1 MSFYI
6 CAYLQQFCSLCNRYF
21 KSNAIPAW
29 GAPDDEEGD
38 CNIEID
44 AGDETEGDDKR
55 FPFVV
60 LVACCAMRR
69 FCCCATDDL
78 VVGILSCILLLP
90 CQAFCTVGLFPTVPE
105 PDKIP
110 EAIFELVFVLPVGLL
125 CTPP

>member
-1 MSFYI
+1 MVMSFYI
-6 CAYLQQFCSLCNRYF
+6 CTYLYHCWKNFCSFYNRYF

-60 LVACCAMRR
+60 LVACCATRR
-69 FCCCATDDL
+69 FCCCVTDDL

-90 CQAFCTVGLFPTVPE
+90 CQAFGIV
-105 PDKIP
+105 
-110 EAIFELVFVLPVGLL
+110 
-125 CTPP
+125 

>member
-1 MSFYI
+1 MSV
-6 CAYLQQFCSLCNRYF
+6 LENSTCNRYF
-21 KSNAIPAW
+21 KDNAIPAW
-29 GAPDDEEGD
+29 GTPDDEEGD

-44 AGDETEGDDKR
+44 AGEETEGDDKR

-69 FCCCATDDL
+69 FCCCATDDF

-90 CQAFCTVGLFPTVPE
+90 CQAFCIVWLFPTVPE

-110 EAIFELVFVLPVGLL
+110 EAIFELVFVLAVGLL

>member
-1 MSFYI
+1 MV
-6 CAYLQQFCSLCNRYF
+6 LLLGD
-21 KSNAIPAW
+21 AIDVDIMATDPAW

-44 AGDETEGDDKR
+44 AGEETEGDDKR

-69 FCCCATDDL
+69 FCCCVTEAL

-110 EAIFELVFVLPVGLL
+110 EAIFELVFVLTVGLL

>member
-1 MSFYI
+1 MVLLLGDAIDVDMVATDPLKENGYEFLHMYI
-6 CAYLQQFCSLCNRYF
+6 FISYFCGTCNCYF
-21 KSNAIPAW
+21 NGNGIPAW

-44 AGDETEGDDKR
+44 AGEETEGDDKR

-69 FCCCATDDL
+69 FCCCVTDDL

-90 CQAFCTVGLFPTVPE
+90 CQAFCIV
-105 PDKIP
+105 
-110 EAIFELVFVLPVGLL
+110 
-125 CTPP
+125 